1 DLSRAA
7 YMGSAALHVIG
18 DAIRRAAAEGV
29 DLSVRVAADS
39 APHRVLVLTGL
50 HERIG
55 VSIVAPPPAEV
66 AEADRAH
73 DG

>member
-1 DLSRAA
+1 
-7 YMGSAALHVIG
+7 MGSAALHVIG

-50 HERIG
+50 HERIA

-73 DG
+73 DR